1 VVGGRKE
8 GEYERGACLPM
19 KQDAGVGF
27 DLTGGSTATRDTKVG
42 VGAAQDAGGMTF
54 DLTGVEENKAFE
66 IMPKG
71 TYDAVVDELD
81 FGDSKAGNPMVT
93 IKYAITSPEF
103 EKRVIFDYW
112 VLRGNGSEFGQAKL
126 KKFLVRICP
135 DADLT
140 AFNPK
145 DFVDAGIAVGRQCSL
160 VLGIQVQKQGEYKG
174 EKRNTV
180 KDVLAMDSGSFL
192 G

>member
-1 VVGGRKE
+1 
-8 GEYERGACLPM
+8 M
-19 KQDAGVGF
+19 DGF
-27 DLTGGSTATRDTKVG
+27 DLMGTPAVKDQVG
-42 VGAAQDAGGMTF
+42 VGAASDAGGMTF

-66 IMPKG
+66 IIPKG

-93 IKYAITSPEF
+93 VKYAITSPEF

-126 KKFLVRICP
+126 KKFLVRCCP
-135 DADLT
+135 EVNLS
-140 AFNPK
+140 AFTPK
-145 DFVDAGIAVGRQCSL
+145 DFADAGIAVGRQCRL
-160 VLGIQVQKQGEYKG
+160 ILGIQVQKQGEYKG

-180 KDVLAMDSGSFL
+180 KDVLAMEANSFI
-192 G
+192 